1 MHDSVGHNVRGAQL
15 FGPPNFS
22 SIAPMIVFRHFK
34 VGDFISGSLIF

>member
-1 MHDSVGHNVRGAQL
+1 MIQLDIMLEGAQL